1 MKMSLTELPFS
12 LPGRIFRSPMPFG
25 DFDPDGKSFLA
36 FKEEKVSVIVLLV
49 DEEESL
55 RKTGL
60 NLKALYEGQGFQ
72 VIHLPI
78 RDFSIPTKADLERVV
93 KVTADHARSGRNIVI
108 HCYAGIG
115 RTGLFASCL
124 AKEILG
130 LSGLEAIRWVRKYI
144 PGAVEAPEQ
153 KQLILED
160 DPNYRP
166 PENHKD

>member
-1 MKMSLTELPFS
+1 M
-12 LPGRIFRSPMPFG
+12 
-25 DFDPDGKSFLA
+25 
-36 FKEEKVSVIVLLV
+36 
-49 DEEESL
+49 
-55 RKTGL
+55 
-60 NLKALYEGQGFQ
+60 
-72 VIHLPI
+72 
-78 RDFSIPTKADLERVV
+78 KADLERVV

-115 RTGLFASCL
+115 RTGLLASYL

-153 KQLILED
+153 RQLILED